1 MTTRTSLHDGCLKC
15 NNMLSLNIH
24 TPTHEHSTH
33 QPVVSAEITALGD
46 TDGIAE
52 PGGIIMTG
60 AGGIEM
66 NTTMTAENLGH
77 C

>member
-1 MTTRTSLHDGCLKC
+1 M
-15 NNMLSLNIH
+15 I
-24 TPTHEHSTH
+24 
-33 QPVVSAEITALGD
+33 ALGD

-52 PGGIIMTG
+52 PGGIMMTG

-66 NTTMTAENLGH
+66 NTTITAENLDT